1 MRWSI
6 YLLACLIALAFDA
19 SVGGIL
25 RIGEAQPRLVLAV
38 VVFAL
43 LSAPRI
49 HALRV
54 AFLAGFL
61 TDLLAPAIRPDGTQL
76 VVIGPW
82 TLGFALGALAVVP
95 LRSLLYHRNPIASGF
110 ATAVF
115 GTLAAVVFVAIW
127 VLRMMLLKDETPAW
141 WPGTNAGETTR
152 QVKSA
157 IASGA
162 LAVPAIWLL
171 ERTKGIWAF
180 STAKRVIPAVS
191 REMP

>member
-6 YLLACLIALAFDA
+6 FLLACLVALAFDA
-19 SVGGIL
+19 SLGSIL
-25 RIGEAQPRLVLAV
+25 RVGEAQPRLVLAV

-43 LSAPRI
+43 LSAPRV
-49 HALRV
+49 HAVRI

-61 TDLLAPAIRPDGTQL
+61 TDLLAPVIRPDGTQL
-76 VVIGPW
+76 VVVGPW

-110 ATAVF
+110 ATTVF
-115 GTLAAVVFVAIW
+115 GTLAAIVFVAVW
-127 VLRMMLLKDETPAW
+127 VLRMLVLRDETAAW
-141 WPGTNAGETTR
+141 WPGTNAGEVVR
-152 QVKSA
+152 QTKSA
-157 IASGA
+157 IASGV
-162 LAVPAIWLL
+162 LAVPAIWFL

-180 STAKRVIPAVS
+180 SSAKRVIPAVS